1 MKRSILWNRFLAR
14 SIALADRR
22 TAHTTQQLPLLLLAL
37 LVLFVVVCVCVC
49 TRVLVYPIKSRLP
62 SHPSGLRKFLTRIS
76 SRTRQLLHFPPPRPP
91 SSSPL
96 PPSTTG
102 SGRDSR
108 AFVDVCLALLL
119 LLLLLLMHLFAL
131 SLSLS
136 LVRALYTPLRLP
148 LPFTPPRG
156 ASTRRAGPKSKELF
170 RLQSEGHFFAP
181 WPLPA
186 RAQYTPLDDSRPR

>member
-37 LVLFVVVCVCVC
+37 LVLFVVVVCVCVC

-76 SRTRQLLHFPPPRPP
+76 SRTRQLLHFPP

-102 SGRDSR
+102 S
-108 AFVDVCLALLL
+108 AFVDVCLALL